1 MAGENAEAEHASS
14 FGRRPDG
21 RLKTSRREVLQAA
34 TGLAVG
40 AASTPLLAAAAAAQS
55 GDADAVLQRLLAGNA
70 NTHRILLKGGTI
82 LSMDPAVGDFA
93 QGDVLIVGK
102 TISAVGRDL
111 NAAAQEG
118 NAIVVDAS
126 DAIVIPGMIDCHRHS
141 WEGQLRGII
150 PNSATIGEYMGAT
163 HNGFAPHYQPDDMYV
178 GNLLTA
184 IACIDAGI
192 TCFIDNSH
200 NSRTAAHSDAAIK
213 ALFDSGTRAVHA
225 SGSPIFGDWDKQ
237 WPQDL
242 DRLQRQYFSSDDQLV
257 TLRIFSRGL
266 LKADWE
272 TARRLGLWVSID
284 GAGRPNSAEILQE
297 LKAAGLM
304 DERHTIN
311 HGYGLSDAA
320 WQLIGEAGMP
330 VNVCPRSDF
339 AMVTWSCNDGIAG
352 RARPRYPP
360 RHQRR
365 QRGQLRH

>member
-1 MAGENAEAEHASS
+1 MIAHRDQIITQSARFKLPTINSVPG
-14 FGRRPDG
+14 
-21 RLKTSRREVLQAA
+21 
-34 TGLAVG
+34 AV
-40 AASTPLLAAAAAAQS
+40 
-55 GDADAVLQRLLAGNA
+55 
-70 NTHRILLKGGTI
+70 
-82 LSMDPAVGDFA
+82 
-93 QGDVLIVGK
+93 
-102 TISAVGRDL
+102 
-111 NAAAQEG
+111 E
-118 NAIVVDAS
+118 
-126 DAIVIPGMIDCHRHS
+126 
-141 WEGQLRGII
+141 LRGII

-257 TLRIFSRGL
+257 TLRIFSRGP

-304 DERHTIN
+304 DEGHTIN

-330 VNVCPRSDF
+330 VNVCPRSDSQ
-339 AMVTWSCNDGIAG
+339 WSLGPATMGLQDALNHGI
-352 RARPRYPP
+352 RPGISVDNEASYGTDLFTEMRVAFHMQRTNGSHEHT
-360 RHQRR
+360 RHCAPYTEGAQAASRSSIPIPTNCMSR
-365 QRGQLRH
+365 KRTAP